1 MIFGNGLEGFLE
13 CSFDIHI
20 MCVYKMEGL
29 TFSPIKV
36 FLHLVVSNGNCVLFF
51 QPFLLSLLHTW
62 M

>member
-20 MCVYKMEGL
+20 VCVYKMEGL

-36 FLHLVVSNGNCVLFF
+36 FLHPVVSNGDCVLFF
-51 QPFLLSLLHTW
+51 QPFLLSLLYTY